1 MGCAGSTMTEEEA
14 FYQMQRQKSLAIDK
28 VLLQKKK
35 EEANS
40 IRIFL
45 LGAGDS
51 GKSTVLKQMRLLH
64 NDSFSDLERCHYT
77 HILWMDMIESMRM
90 LIFNA
95 RKYRIPLDCDK
106 PGSPLIPF
114 KRIIVE
120 TERRH
125 AGESD
130 DDDDYDDDRDDYAIG
145 YFSQAKPKKKTKYNQ
160 DFDVTSLLQESD
172 DEEEKVGV
180 GRRHSRED
188 IAMAIKQL
196 WANDR
201 GIRKCF
207 EQRNKFQL
215 ETSAEYYFEIVDK
228 LKDRMYKCS
237 DQDIL
242 KGRIKT
248 TGISEHEFRVKGSI
262 LKLLD
267 AGGQRSERRKWIHHF
282 LNVNAIIFVV
292 AVLEYDQT
300 LYEDARVSRMEE
312 SLSVFDSI
320 CNSRWFANTPFIL
333 FLNKVDLLEEK
344 LHKSL
349 ITDYCPDYDKDPLDV
364 ELVLNYFEKTLLS
377 LNRYAKPIYVHRTC
391 ATDTAAMKFVLNA
404 VTDMMILQHLT
415 RSGLM

>member
-1 MGCAGSTMTEEEA
+1 MLLQA
-14 FYQMQRQKSLAIDK
+14 QQQKSLAIDK
-28 VLLQKKK
+28 ALLQKMK
-35 EEANS
+35 EEANL

-64 NDSFSDLERCHYT
+64 NDSFSDLERSHYT

-95 RKYRIPLDCDK
+95 RKYKIPLDCDK
-106 PGSPLIPF
+106 PHSPLIPF

-120 TERRH
+120 TERYFADDTDDEHEPYDEYSIGYFGKAKPKARFTNPGDRDI
-125 AGESD
+125 ALIIGESD
-130 DDDDYDDDRDDYAIG
+130 
-145 YFSQAKPKKKTKYNQ
+145 S
-160 DFDVTSLLQESD
+160 
-172 DEEEKVGV
+172 EEEKLVPAGK
-180 GRRHSRED
+180 RHSRED
-188 IAMAIKQL
+188 IARAITEL
-196 WANDR
+196 WTKDR

-215 ETSAEYYFEIVDK
+215 ETSAQYYFEIVHR
-228 LKDRMYKCS
+228 LKNRMYLCS

-242 KGRIKT
+242 MGRIKT
-248 TGISEHEFRVKGSI
+248 TGISEHEFRVKGSV

-267 AGGQRSERRKWIHHF
+267 AGGQRSERKKWIHHF
-282 LNVNAIIFVV
+282 QHVNAIIFVV
-292 AVLEYDQT
+292 AVSEYDQT
-300 LYEDARVSRMEE
+300 LYEDSRVSRMEE
-312 SLSVFDSI
+312 SLSVFDTI

-349 ITDYCPDYDKDPLDV
+349 ITDYCPDYAKDPLDV
-364 ELVLNYFEKTLLS
+364 ELVLDYFEKTLLS
-377 LNRYAKPIYVHRTC
+377 LNRFAKPIYVHRTC

-404 VTDMMILQHLT
+404 VTDMMVLQHLT
-415 RSGLM
+415 KSGLM